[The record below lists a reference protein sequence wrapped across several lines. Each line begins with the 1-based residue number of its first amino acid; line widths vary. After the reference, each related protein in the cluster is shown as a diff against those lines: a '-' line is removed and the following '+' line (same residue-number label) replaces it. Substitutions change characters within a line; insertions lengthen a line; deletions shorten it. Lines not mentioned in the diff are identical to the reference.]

1 MKQTLL
7 KSAIALAISAGS
19 MQASAATATYD
30 PATQRVEIP
39 VVDVRDSAHFTPYK
53 ATLELQG
60 NKLVVVGASGAV
72 AKTGAR
78 GTYDTAT
85 KTLHLPSVK
94 VLGSNDE
101 LYAKLK
107 VIPGSNPLAFAIDQ
121 LVPTTFQK
129 CPDFAVKGPIAHS
142 CIIKGDAAGIQK
154 DITLTANTTWILSG
168 GVYIGGDNKN
178 SATITINP
186 GTQIFGQSGNDFLY
200 IRRGSKIMAE
210 GTPDQPIV
218 MTGPNEVSRG
228 EWGGLLIAGNAKVN
242 GCAVGVKLCQPAF
255 EAITSEQYGGTDDK
269 DNSGV
274 LKYVQIKYAGFAV
287 RPNQELNGLTLMGV
301 GSGTLFDFVQVHMGL
316 DDGIEHF
323 GGNAYLKHIVLTGNS
338 DDSLDWGT
346 GWRGKAQ
353 YVLIQQASDA
363 GDRGIEADNDPSNYD
378 DQPRSKPLLAN
389 MTIIGGS
396 QVGTEGMK
404 LRRGTGANIFNSV
417 VTNFNTGGC
426 IQIDGLRTYQN
437 AGTSA
442 NSLSGQLT
450 AAGTYVDCP
459 GKEFNDKFKQGEVVP
474 FTTEEWFR
482 AQPGN
487 VVGNPKLAGIYPAAN
502 SPLLTAGV
510 KIADPDKFVDET
522 SYAGAFKDA
531 NDNWHTEWSV
541 GLNSK

>member
-1 MKQTLL
+1 MKHTLL

-19 MQASAATATYD
+19 MQAHAATATYD
-30 PATQRVEIP
+30 PATKRVEIP
-39 VVDVRDSAHFTPYK
+39 VVDVRDSANFTPYT
-53 ATLELQG
+53 AILELQG
-60 NKLVVVGASGAV
+60 NKLVVVGANSAV

-94 VLGSNDE
+94 VLGSNNE

-107 VIPGSNPLAFAIDQ
+107 VIPGSNPLAFSIDQ
-121 LVPTTFQK
+121 LVPTSFQK
-129 CPDFAVKGPIAHS
+129 CPDFSVKGPIANS
-142 CIIKGDAAGIQK
+142 CVIKGSAAGIQK
-154 DITLTANTTWILSG
+154 DVTLTANTTWILSG

-242 GCAVGVKLCQPAF
+242 GCAAGVTSCQPAF
-255 EAITSEQYGGTDDK
+255 EAITSEQYGGTNDK

-301 GSGTLFDFVQVHMGL
+301 GSGTLIDFVQVHMGL

-353 YVLIQQASDA
+353 YVLIEQASDA

-396 QVGTEGMK
+396 AVGTEGMK

-417 VTNFNTGGC
+417 VTKFNTGGC

-442 NSLSGQLT
+442 TSLSGQLT
-450 AAGTYVDCP
+450 AEGTYVDCP

-474 FTTEEWFR
+474 FTTEQWFR

-487 VVGNPKLAGIYPAAN
+487 VVGDPKLAGIYPAAN